1 MKENI
6 NLKQK
11 NTKEYKYFIKLRN
24 GLVKYTT
31 KLLTNSYSKGLAR
44 KLYDLGY
51 YTYINIYDHFNIWQC
66 KHMGLI
72 KQGVYL
78 K

>member
-11 NTKEYKYFIKLRN
+11 NTKEYKYVIKLRN

-31 KLLTNSYSKGLAR
+31 KLFTNTYGKGLAH

-51 YTYINIYDHFNIWQC
+51 YIYINIYDHFNIWQC
-66 KHMGLI
+66 KHMGLM

>member
-11 NTKEYKYFIKLRN
+11 NTKEYKYVIKLRN
-24 GLVKYTT
+24 GLAKYTT

-51 YTYINIYDHFNIWQC
+51 YTYINIYDHFNIWPC
-66 KHMGLI
+66 KHLGLI

>member
-11 NTKEYKYFIKLRN
+11 NTKEYKYVIKLRN

-31 KLLTNSYSKGLAR
+31 KLFTNTYGKGLAR
-44 KLYDLGY
+44 KLYYLGC

>member
-1 MKENI
+1 MKE
-6 NLKQK
+6 KYKFKTK
-11 NTKEYKYFIKLRN
+11 NTKEYKYVIKLRN

-31 KLLTNSYSKGLAR
+31 KLFTNTYGKGLAH

-51 YTYINIYDHFNIWQC
+51 YIYINIYDHFNIWQC
-66 KHMGLI
+66 KHLGLI

>member
-11 NTKEYKYFIKLRN
+11 NTKEYKYVLKLTN
-24 GLVKYTT
+24 GLVKHTT
-31 KLLTNSYSKGLAR
+31 KLFTNTYGKGFAR
-44 KLYDLGY
+44 KLYDLGC

>member
-1 MKENI
+1 MKEKYKFKTN
-6 NLKQK
+6 
-11 NTKEYKYFIKLRN
+11 NTKEYKYVIELRN

-31 KLLTNSYSKGLAR
+31 QLFTTTYGKGLAR
-44 KLYDLGY
+44 KLYYLGC

-66 KHMGLI
+66 KHMRLI